1 MRRFFPTHVR
11 RLPENFQRP
20 ENPRLKEVFPELCY
34 ALFEFP
40 PELGGTDGQIFPDR
54 HLFFKSRKE
63 IDMSASNMP
72 KAYEPAAA
80 ESKWLPVWEEG
91 RHFHGNPNSD
101 KTSYSIAIPPPN
113 VTGILTMGH
122 VLNNTLQDILVR
134 RKKMLGYE
142 VCWFPGTDHA
152 GIATESKVE
161 KHLRENENTGRDEL
175 GREEFVKRVWEWK
188 EQYGGTIIKQ
198 LKKLGST
205 CAWERARFTMDDG
218 LSEAVRKV
226 FVELY
231 DKGYI
236 HRGRR
241 MINWC
246 PKSKTA
252 LSDEE
257 VIYKDVDGSFF
268 HFKYSLSDGSGF
280 LEIATTRPETM
291 LGDTA
296 VAVNPEDPRYKD
308 IIGKTIDLPLTD
320 RKIPVVADEHA
331 DPEFG
336 TGCVKITPAHDPN
349 DFLVG
354 QRHDLEFINV
364 MNDDATMNAAA
375 GAEFEGMDRF
385 ECRRKVVDMMK
396 DAGLLVKIEPH
407 RHSVGYSERGD
418 VPIEPRISEQWF
430 VKMDE
435 LAKPAIE
442 AVRSGRIKFHP
453 ERWTKTYFH
462 WMENIKDWC
471 VSRQIWWG
479 HRIPAWY
486 NDETGET
493 HVGMKSPEEEG
504 KPGAWRQDED
514 VLDTWF
520 SSWLWPF
527 SIMGWPNETDELK
540 FFYPTDDL
548 VTGPDIIFFWV
559 ARMIMAGLEFTGE
572 VPFEN
577 VYFTSIIRDEK
588 GRKLSKS
595 LGNSPDPLD
604 VIAQYGADA
613 LRFSI
618 IYIAPLGQD
627 ILYSNDKCEI
637 GRNFA
642 NKLWNAARFRSIQE
656 GGTANFAESG
666 DSAVLAELLDDDT
679 LGSDNRWVLAR
690 LARTAESVNKA
701 LGAFRFHEAAH
712 TLYDFVW
719 SEFCDWYIECAKN
732 DFRDDSRRDK
742 TLDTLDYALF
752 AILKLLHPFM
762 PFVTEE
768 LAHQL
773 GYIAE
778 TAILADS
785 PYPDGAEILEG
796 LGDID
801 ALLSGMDAKFAAVKA
816 ARNLRASYNIPPSKP
831 VEYVF
836 KPATAAVAEFLKT
849 EKSSIMRLARAGSFA
864 IDAEYSSGGA
874 ASPSIVTD
882 GGTVFMSLE
891 GLVDVEAERA
901 KLEKQKKELEGW
913 IKSSTAKLANENFVS
928 KAPPKVV
935 EDARA
940 KLAETKAKLARVED
954 MLAALA

>member
-1 MRRFFPTHVR
+1 MNNS
-11 RLPENFQRP
+11 E
-20 ENPRLKEVFPELCY
+20 
-34 ALFEFP
+34 
-40 PELGGTDGQIFPDR
+40 
-54 HLFFKSRKE
+54 
-63 IDMSASNMP
+63 MP
-72 KAYEPAAA
+72 KAYEPAVA
-80 ESKWLPVWEEG
+80 ETKWRPIWEDG
-91 RHFHGNPNSD
+91 GYFHGNPNSD
-101 KTSYSIAIPPPN
+101 KPAYSIVIPPPN

-134 RKKMLGYE
+134 RKKMMGYE

-161 KHLRENENTGRDEL
+161 KFLRENENTGRDEL
-175 GREEFVKRVWEWK
+175 GREEFVNRVWDWK

-198 LKKLGST
+198 LKMLGSS
-205 CAWERARFTMDDG
+205 CAWERGRFTMDQG
-218 LSEAVRKV
+218 LSDAVRKV
-226 FVELY
+226 FVALY

-236 HRGRR
+236 HRGKR

-257 VIYKDVDGSFF
+257 VIFKDINGKFY
-268 HFKYSLSDGSGF
+268 HFKYPLSDGSGF

-296 VAVNPEDPRYKD
+296 VAVNPEDPRYKE

-364 MNDDATMNAAA
+364 MNDDASMNAAA
-375 GAEFEGMDRF
+375 GAEFDGLDRF
-385 ECRRKVVDMMK
+385 ACRKKVVKMMEEA
-396 DAGLLVKIEPH
+396 DLVVKIEPH
-407 RHSVGYSERGD
+407 QHSVGYSERGN

-442 AVRSGRIKFHP
+442 AVKNKEIKFYP

-462 WMENIKDWC
+462 WMDNIKDWC
-471 VSRQIWWG
+471 ISRQIWWG

-486 NDETGET
+486 NDATGET
-493 HVGMKSPEEEG
+493 YVGLKSPEEEG
-504 KPGAWRQDED
+504 KSGTWRQDND

-527 SIMGWPNETDELK
+527 SIMGWPDETQEQK

-559 ARMIMAGLEFTGE
+559 ARMIVAGLEFKGE
-572 VPFEN
+572 IPFKN
-577 VYFTSIIRDEK
+577 VYFTSIIRDASGK
-588 GRKLSKS
+588 KLSKS

-604 VIAQYGADA
+604 VIDQYGADA

-627 ILYSNDKCEI
+627 ILYSNEKCEI

-642 NKLWNAARFRSIQE
+642 NKLWNAARFRSIQ
-656 GGTANFAESG
+656 GAGTANFAEESE
-666 DSAVLAELLDDDT
+666 SAILAKLWSDES
-679 LGSDNRWVLAR
+679 LGSDNRWILTRVAE
-690 LARTAESVNKA
+690 TAEAVNKA
-701 LGAFRFHEAAH
+701 LDAFRFHEATH
-712 TLYDFVW
+712 TLYEFVW

-732 DFRDDSRRDK
+732 DFNNEERKNK
-742 TLDTLDYALF
+742 TLDTFDYAMF

-762 PFVTEE
+762 PFLTEE
-768 LAHQL
+768 LSHQL
-773 GYIAE
+773 GYLQE
-778 TAILADS
+778 SAILAES
-785 PYPDGAEILEG
+785 SYPDATEILKIVER
-796 LGDID
+796 DD
-801 ALLSGMDAKFAAVKA
+801 ALLAGMSAKFAVVKA

-831 VEYVF
+831 INYVF
-836 KPATAAVAEFLKT
+836 KPADAKTAAFLKS
-849 EKSSIMRLARAGSFA
+849 EISSIVRLARAGDFQLNADFES
-864 IDAEYSSGGA
+864 EGG

-882 GGTVFMSLE
+882 AGALFMSLE
-891 GLVDVEAERA
+891 GLVDLDAERA
-901 KLEKQKKELEGW
+901 KLAKQKKELEGW
-913 IKSSTAKLANENFVS
+913 IKGSMSKLSNEKFIS
-928 KAPPKVV
+928 KAPEKVV
-935 EDARA
+935 NDARA
-940 KLAETKAKLARVED
+940 KLAEMRAKLARVEENIAS
-954 MLAALA
+954 LG